1 MIAAT
6 VLAAALAWSAPPAG
20 IATAPVPAPAPA
32 DAAAAGGGPGDAASL
47 RAEAMSALARARQRA
62 ASGAAG
68 SVLREITLPSIER
81 LIQDADAR
89 AAGVTVPARDH
100 AFVIDS
106 LRIARRYADR
116 VAAGEDPYRTA
127 TGMVV
132 KAYRADWDGTLQPYA
147 LYVPRDYKP
156 GRPGGWPLI
165 VALHGAYSD
174 HRHNLRRVFG
184 LDNRPRENDA
194 EASRNEMPLPDVPAL
209 VVSPFGR
216 GELMGYDGL
225 GGDDV
230 MRVLADVRR
239 AYDVDPERITL
250 TGLSMG
256 GDGTWQIGLRH
267 PDLFAAIA
275 PVCAVADYRRMVRP
289 ADAPLYDL
297 DGLDRQSPPALAPN
311 AAHMQVFIFHGD
323 KDPTVPVADSRK
335 MVERFRQLGW
345 LGKNVRYTE
354 YPGVGHNA
362 WIPAYRD
369 AALLRLLAGIR
380 RDPAAP
386 KAAVAPPPDCIAVPG
401 LFGKSVPR
409 QRPHIYVY
417 GTHGAPDAVAAGR
430 ALANALADW
439 GPMVGARFAVKADSE
454 VTADDR
460 ARFSLVLVGAAP
472 LNGLADPI
480 PMPDGKPLG
489 ERAFRATAADRA
501 RPDRCTLILG
511 ALTPRGFDRLK
522 RFAHSNRDG
531 WGPEP
536 NRPFVLLAD

>member
-1 MIAAT
+1 MIAAPMT
-6 VLAAALAWSAPPAG
+6 KVALLGVVLAWGIPKQAG
-20 IATAPVPAPAPA
+20 PAPAPA
-32 DAAAAGGGPGDAASL
+32 IAGKPMPETEEQFRAALGPAL
-47 RAEAMSALARARQRA
+47 EAARARTRSA
-62 ASGAAG
+62 AS
-68 SVLREITLPSIER
+68 VVREITMPSIER

-89 AAGVTVPARDH
+89 AASITVPERDR
-100 AFVIDS
+100 AFVLS
-106 LRIARRYADR
+106 NLARAYAYANA
-116 VAAGEDPYRTA
+116 VAAGRDPYRES
-127 TGMVV
+127 TGMIV
-132 KAYRADWDGTLQPYA
+132 KAYRAEWDGTLQPYA
-147 LYVPRDYKP
+147 LYVPPDYKP

-165 VALHGAYSD
+165 VALHGAWSD

-194 EASRNEMPLPDVPAL
+194 EASRNELPLPDVPAL

-230 MRVLADVRR
+230 MRVIADVRR
-239 AYDVDPERITL
+239 AYDVDPDRITL

-267 PDLFAAIA
+267 PEMFAAIA
-275 PVCAVADYRRMVRP
+275 PVCAVADFRRMIKPVDAGLFD
-289 ADAPLYDL
+289 ADWL
-297 DGLDRQSPPALAPN
+297 DKQSPAALAGN

-335 MVERFRQLGW
+335 MVERFRQLGM
-345 LGKNVRYTE
+345 LGKNVHYTE

-362 WIPAYRD
+362 WIPAYKD
-369 AALLRLLAGIR
+369 AGLLRALAAIK
-380 RDPAAP
+380 RDPTAP
-386 KAAVAPPPDCIAVPG
+386 KAPVPPPPQCTAVPG

-417 GTHGAPDAVAAGR
+417 GTHGERATVDAAR
-430 ALANALADW
+430 KLANAMADW

-460 ARFSLVLVGAAP
+460 KRFSLVLIGSAP
-472 LNGLADPI
+472 FNALDDSRPRADVR
-480 PMPDGKPLG
+480 PLG
-489 ERAFRATAADRA
+489 DRAFRALEPDTAQ
-501 RPDRCTLILG
+501 PGGCMLVLG
-511 ALTPRGFDRLK
+511 AETPRGLERLT
-522 RFAHSNRDG
+522 RFARFNRDG

-536 NRPFVLLAD
+536 NRPFAILAD